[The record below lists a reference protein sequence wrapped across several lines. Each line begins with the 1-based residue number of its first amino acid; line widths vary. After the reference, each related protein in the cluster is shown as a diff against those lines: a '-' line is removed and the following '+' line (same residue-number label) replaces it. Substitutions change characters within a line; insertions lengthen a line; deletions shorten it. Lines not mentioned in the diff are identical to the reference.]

1 MIGKISLGFSLLI
14 GSLLIVSSCND
25 IDSFGSDILDSGWL
39 QAKGVDTFN
48 FDAGVAPYDS
58 TITFKN
64 FTTLGSVN
72 FLDAAFPLGKMLDPV
87 FGKVAAGFGTQL
99 RIIPSKN
106 TDFLSSSIDSIVVSL
121 RFDTSLF
128 YGKYAEKMNIAV
140 YPLVDPYNVA
150 ATYYSNHKL
159 NYDKTLKL
167 GEVLNYEA
175 SKKDS
180 LPIIEDTF
188 KLKLYSQLR
197 FQLDTAAFMKILRSY
212 PDTVYYTVDS
222 FSKIFNG
229 IAFVCE
235 QGNGILSVLPEHTDS
250 KITIYYHNTG
260 ATQSKRELFMS
271 NLAVKTPFYEIDNTN
286 SIAGDCINGTISSDS
301 LLSIQGFEGRD
312 IQLKIPYDNSW
323 NNKFINFAVLQ
334 FYVAEQAGDDL
345 VNFPLPTLLEIFDRS
360 TGTRIAIDDVALGLN
375 SLNTYTRVFGGNPV
389 KSEVDGKTVYLY
401 KMNITRHFQNSLRA
415 KKDMDL
421 VISPLF
427 KLETAARTIFFGQG
441 NHNLRAKLIL
451 TYSE

>member
-1 MIGKISLGFSLLI
+1 MVLHSFANRGMEYYLFCQNIQ
-14 GSLLIVSSCND
+14 IVKSRY
-25 IDSFGSDILDSGWL
+25 I
-39 QAKGVDTFN
+39 
-48 FDAGVAPYDS
+48 
-58 TITFKN
+58 TIT
-64 FTTLGSVN
+64 
-72 FLDAAFPLGKMLDPV
+72 
-87 FGKVAAGFGTQL
+87 Q
-99 RIIPSKN
+99 
-106 TDFLSSSIDSIVVSL
+106 
-121 RFDTSLF
+121 
-128 YGKYAEKMNIAV
+128 
-140 YPLVDPYNVA
+140 
-150 ATYYSNHKL
+150 
-159 NYDKTLKL
+159 
-167 GEVLNYEA
+167 
-175 SKKDS
+175 
-180 LPIIEDTF
+180 
-188 KLKLYSQLR
+188 
-197 FQLDTAAFMKILRSY
+197 
-212 PDTVYYTVDS
+212 
-222 FSKIFNG
+222 
-229 IAFVCE
+229 E
-235 QGNGILSVLPEHTDS
+235 Q
-250 KITIYYHNTG
+250 HN
-260 ATQSKRELFMS
+260 QRELFMS